1 MKAASYGFRSLA
13 LTAIVTLGAA
23 QTIAGSIALD
33 QNQNT
38 SAQKR
43 PETAAGE
50 NLAEKARR
58 LYAAGDY
65 EEAIKVYE
73 ALAVREPQ
81 SVTVFINLGV
91 AYAKTGQFSL
101 AAKAYR
107 RALDIDAKSFPA
119 LINLGVAE
127 FKADIFQEAIKPLE
141 AALRIDPS
149 NRQAQTLLAMSH
161 FSLRQFESAARY
173 FEPLF
178 KGEPANTAVQ
188 YLLGESYFRSH
199 QQRLL
204 EAFVQEVTKSF
215 PDSPA
220 LHMLAGEAYERMDRI
235 NEAIQEFRAA
245 EKTDPRL
252 PRIHFYLGYLLW
264 EKAEYTDAAAEFEAE
279 LASPN
284 GEHAQAEGYLGDIAR
299 KAGDTKRAEEL
310 CKRAILKDR
319 GVRIAHFNLAVIAA
333 QQNRWPEAESWFLS
347 AIDLDPNSADA
358 YYRLAMVYRAQKKFA
373 QHQVMMNKVKQ
384 INDAQRQSVGT
395 ALSGSAPK
403 IQ

>member
-1 MKAASYGFRSLA
+1 MKATSYGFRSLA

-23 QTIAGSIALD
+23 QTTAGSNSAD

-38 SAQKR
+38 SAQIKQ
-43 PETAAGE
+43 ETAVGE

-73 ALAVREPQ
+73 ALAVREPR

-91 AYAKTGQFSL
+91 AYAKTGQLSL
-101 AAKAYR
+101 AANAYQ
-107 RALDIDAKSFPA
+107 RALEIDAKSLPA

-127 FKADIFQEAIKPLE
+127 FKGGRFQEVIKPLE
-141 AALRIDPS
+141 TALQIDPS

-161 FSLRQFESAARY
+161 FSLSQFESAARY

-178 KGEPANTAVQ
+178 KGEPANTTVQ

-199 QQRLL
+199 QQQRL
-204 EAFVQEVTKSF
+204 EAFVQEVTKLS

-220 LHMLAGEAYERMDRI
+220 LHMLAGEAYDRLDRI
-235 NEAIQEFRAA
+235 DEAIQEFRAA
-245 EKTDPRL
+245 EKADPRL
-252 PRIHFYLGYLLW
+252 PRIHFYLGYLYW
-264 EKAEYTDAAAEFEAE
+264 EKMKYTNAAAEFEAE

-299 KAGDTKRAEEL
+299 KTGDTKRAEEF

-319 GVRIAHFNLAVIAA
+319 GVPIAHLNLAIIAA
-333 QQNRWPEAESWFLS
+333 QQNKWAEAESGFLA
-347 AIDLDPNSADA
+347 AIALDPNSADA
-358 YYRLAMVYRAQKKFA
+358 YYRLAMVYRAQNKLE
-373 QHQVMMNKVKQ
+373 QHQEMMSKVKQ
-384 INDAQRQSVGT
+384 INEEQRRSVET
-395 ALSGSAPK
+395 VLSGSASK
-403 IQ
+403 IR

>member
-1 MKAASYGFRSLA
+1 MKAPSYGIRSLA
-13 LTAIVTLGAA
+13 LIAIITPGAT
-23 QTIAGSIALD
+23 QITAGSIALD
-33 QNQNT
+33 QSQNT
-38 SAQKR
+38 PARTK

-73 ALAVREPQ
+73 ALAVREPR

-101 AAKAYR
+101 AAKAYQ
-107 RALDIDAKSFPA
+107 RALDIDAKSLPA

-127 FKADIFQEAIKPLE
+127 FKTGRFQEVIKPLE
-141 AALRIDPS
+141 TALQIDSS

-199 QQRLL
+199 QQQRL

-220 LHMLAGEAYERMDRI
+220 LHMLAGEAYDRLDRTI
-235 NEAIQEFRAA
+235 EAIQEFRAA
-245 EKTDPRL
+245 EKADPPL
-252 PRIHFYLGYLLW
+252 PRVHFYLGYLYW
-264 EKAEYTDAAAEFEAE
+264 EKKEYTDAAAEFEEE

-299 KAGDTKRAEEL
+299 MTGDTKRAEEL

-319 GVRIAHFNLAVIAA
+319 AVRIAHLNLAIIAA
-333 QQNRWPEAESWFLS
+333 QQNKWAEAESGFMT
-347 AIDLDPNSADA
+347 AIALDPNRADA
-358 YYRLAMVYRAQKKFA
+358 YYRLAMVYRAQNKLE
-373 QHQVMMNKVKQ
+373 QHQEMMSKVKQ
-384 INDAQRQSVGT
+384 INEEQRRSVET
-395 ALSGSAPK
+395 VLSGSASK
-403 IQ
+403 VQ